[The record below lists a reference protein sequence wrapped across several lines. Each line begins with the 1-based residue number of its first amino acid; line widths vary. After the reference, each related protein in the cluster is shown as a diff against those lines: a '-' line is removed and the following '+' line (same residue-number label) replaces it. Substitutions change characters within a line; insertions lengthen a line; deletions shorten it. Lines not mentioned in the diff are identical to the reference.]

1 MSPLGLASIVLFAFL
16 SVLVLFFF
24 AIHYYI
30 IYCLKDF
37 NRYMKVKQNASS
49 RNGKSNTAFGTKES
63 GEEKFWDERNLS
75 TTIYFNKIK
84 KLFNK

>member
-1 MSPLGLASIVLFAFL
+1 
-16 SVLVLFFF
+16 
-24 AIHYYI
+24 
-30 IYCLKDF
+30 
-37 NRYMKVKQNASS
+37 MKVKQNASS